1 MAKRR
6 GLVYELAH
14 HAPRQDG
21 GRLYKSRELARYG
34 CPLRTVD
41 CCMKCGKEQSFSGRF
56 NMIRIL
62 CTLSFAVM
70 AGAMVAGCA
79 DDQNSGRQRPGY
91 SYENVD
97 MGTPQSGQRSR
108 FDERPPASNTDPYSR
123 SQPGRY

>member
-1 MAKRR
+1 
-6 GLVYELAH
+6 
-14 HAPRQDG
+14 
-21 GRLYKSRELARYG
+21 
-34 CPLRTVD
+34 
-41 CCMKCGKEQSFSGRF
+41 
-56 NMIRIL
+56 MIRIL

-70 AGAMVAGCA
+70 AGVMVAGCA
-79 DDQNSGRQRPGY
+79 DDPNSGRQRPGY